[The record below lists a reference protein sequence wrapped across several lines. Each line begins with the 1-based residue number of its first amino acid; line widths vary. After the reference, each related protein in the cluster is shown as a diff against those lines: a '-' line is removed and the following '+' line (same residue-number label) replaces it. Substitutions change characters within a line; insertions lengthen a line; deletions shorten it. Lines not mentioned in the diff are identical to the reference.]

1 MSPENTVRL
10 GFTWILKILP
20 QITMMMMKMEKEKK
34 EKKKEKD
41 EEQQEQEQEEED
53 VMIKT
58 GLIRGI

>member
-20 QITMMMMKMEKEKK
+20 QKTMMMMKMEKEK

-41 EEQQEQEQEEED
+41 EEQQEQEEED